1 MELDAL
7 KDTPVAVNM
16 YEGNDLVIAKST
28 YDFLKTKKDSGDI
41 LEMPTLRSKV
51 RIVDVLSMQTEDPMS
66 LTTRYKIMTKVL
78 III

>member
-41 LEMPTLRSKV
+41 VEMPTLRSKV
-51 RIVDVLSMQTEDPMS
+51 RIIDVLSMQTEDPMS